1 MNLSDFTVIESFS
14 PFNDSFAMLTLPT
27 GTLTPG
33 AEYKFQLVVNDGS
46 KEGDASVI
54 VKVRT
59 GPTSGWLEVEKTSV
73 KALEKI
79 TISG

>member
-1 MNLSDFTVIESFS
+1 MDLSDFTVIESFS
-14 PFNDSFAMLTLPT
+14 PVNNSFAQVTLPA
-27 GTLTPG
+27 GILTPG
-33 AEYKFQLVVNDGS
+33 AEYQFQLVVNDGS
-46 KEGDASVI
+46 KEGDASVK
-54 VKVRT
+54 VQVRT